1 MDGRVD
7 GEKGWAKQMV
17 PDREALQGDLD
28 FIPGKVRASC
38 QCFHN
43 WRAARLRFHSESSD
57 STLNADWVVRESLG
71 TVVIMSALKWLA
83 KSSGWGGG
91 ALRKNTWH
99 SGAKSQWQT
108 ENE

>member
-1 MDGRVD
+1 MQSREERDTQGVQSTGDVGWMDGGVD

-28 FIPGKVRASC
+28 FILGEARASC

-43 WRAARLRFHSESSD
+43 WRAARLRFHSESHD
-57 STLNADWVVRESLG
+57 STLNADRVVRETLG

-83 KSSGWGGG
+83 ESSGGWG
-91 ALRKNTWH
+91 
-99 SGAKSQWQT
+99 S
-108 ENE
+108 